1 MKIRVALPNRVRSVW
16 ILIWFST
23 ITVSTIVLTRIF
35 SRQVLFPLLERV
47 KTMSSAA
54 ASVPPPSDSATQGR
68 ILMHHSRDTAEKQWD
83 ETRVLSLNGVAR
95 VFNTR
100 RQLLASLDEFPRA
113 WALLLEFIEA
123 SALSKSA
130 EVSLAALKSFLD
142 IVQDPTPDDEAK
154 QPEAVFNA
162 KSGNFV
168 SKGRTKLKVKP
179 KFCEASE
186 DINLWVNAW
195 RVWHNIGTTSTS
207 QTHTLRVKKD
217 SNGQVVK
224 YRVYPTQSFL
234 SALIDVF
241 PYLFPRIYSRF
252 GLSDLQKLSQVLVSS
267 LRVPVHIDSAP
278 FLTTAHDSALTSL
291 QMSISNALDM
301 LREPIPEQG
310 SVLDNA
316 SQPMYPTVFAML
328 LQVVNLACQPPTV
341 DEAESGANKK
351 KDWVIPTLVPFSE
364 SCLERVV
371 DLYQVCVGNESVI
384 QDHVFYS
391 IVKVGLVRFL
401 CYRNV

>member
-1 MKIRVALPNRVRSVW
+1 
-16 ILIWFST
+16 
-23 ITVSTIVLTRIF
+23 
-35 SRQVLFPLLERV
+35 
-47 KTMSSAA
+47 
-54 ASVPPPSDSATQGR
+54 
-68 ILMHHSRDTAEKQWD
+68 MHHSRDTAEKQWD

-154 QPEAVFNA
+154 QPEAVFCEE
-162 KSGNFV
+162 SGNFV
-168 SKGRTKLKVKP
+168 SKGRTRLKVKP

-195 RVWHNIGTTSTS
+195 RVWHNIGVTSTS
-207 QTHTLRVKKD
+207 QSHTLRVKKD
-217 SNGQVVK
+217 SNGQVEK
-224 YRVYPTQSFL
+224 YRVYPMQPFL

-252 GLSDLQKLSQVLVSS
+252 GLSDLQKLSQVLVCSI
-267 LRVPVHIDSAP
+267 RVPVHIDSAP
-278 FLTTAHDSALTSL
+278 FLTTAQASSLTSL
-291 QMSISNALDM
+291 QTSISNALDM

-316 SQPMYPTVFAML
+316 SQPMYPTVFALL
-328 LQVVNLACQPPTV
+328 LQVVNFACNPPSI
-341 DEAESGANKK
+341 DEIEVGTTKK
-351 KDWVIPTLVPFSE
+351 KDWVIPSLVSFAE
-364 SCLERVV
+364 TCLERVV
-371 DLYQVCVGNESVI
+371 DLYQICAANESVI
-384 QDHVFYS
+384 QDHVIYS
-391 IVKVGLVRFL
+391 VVKVGFTRF
-401 CYRNV
+401 CC